1 MIKYLDLERYTIYE
15 KSHEISKQEQCRVK
29 RIFWF
34 ILVGR
39 SVTAYIKQGLDEHF
53 RSNFYKYTFEFGVYV
68 QPNSLQT
75 IEKHRPYSIFMCK
88 TYIYERSTR
97 VSNIKFSIL
106 YDTVPKDLRVC
117 AGITVNTPGLCIIL
131 EHHVNPTYEEHG
143 GSCYT
148 KLEG

>member
-1 MIKYLDLERYTIYE
+1 MNTLQVIFINTRLNFGSMYN
-15 KSHEISKQEQCRVK
+15 EIVCKLSKNTGPTVFSCAR
-29 RIFWF
+29 
-34 ILVGR
+34 
-39 SVTAYIKQGLDEHF
+39 H
-53 RSNFYKYTFEFGVYV
+53 
-68 QPNSLQT
+68 
-75 IEKHRPYSIFMCK
+75 
-88 TYIYERSTR
+88 IYERSTR
-97 VSNIKFSIL
+97 DSNIKFSIL